1 LPKSLANLLLKP
13 SAGRLITVVILRTWR
28 TWRPLR
34 PTSLSS
40 GTTRLRGLLPATLR
54 NGTGRQHGLRER
66 HPE

>member
-1 LPKSLANLLLKP
+1 MPKSLANLLLKP
-13 SAGRLITVVILRTWR
+13 SAGRLITVVILR